1 MRTKLNSS
9 RGVTILELLI
19 AVVIVGIAAGM
30 AVPRFQIAFERARY
44 KAGNKE
50 IVSSLRKARSMALSD
65 KRQYGVYFDETAMTV
80 TTFRDDLNPSLC
92 LFEAAGDSV
101 IAQDT
106 LPVGFHYLMTDCT
119 DNVIVFMPNGSAQFA
134 GGGNIY
140 TYAYS
145 PDVYYS
151 RTHNVLASTGRVK
164 SIDPYDATN

>member
-1 MRTKLNSS
+1 MRTRLKSS

-19 AVVIVGIAAGM
+19 AVVIVGIATGM

-50 IVSSLRKARSMALSD
+50 IVSALRTARSMSLAD
-65 KRQYGVYFDETAMTV
+65 KRQYGVHFDETAMTI
-80 TTFRDDLNPSLC
+80 TLFRDDLNPALC
-92 LFEAAGDSV
+92 TFETGDSV
-101 IAQDT
+101 ISTDT

-164 SIDPYDATN
+164 SIDPYAVN